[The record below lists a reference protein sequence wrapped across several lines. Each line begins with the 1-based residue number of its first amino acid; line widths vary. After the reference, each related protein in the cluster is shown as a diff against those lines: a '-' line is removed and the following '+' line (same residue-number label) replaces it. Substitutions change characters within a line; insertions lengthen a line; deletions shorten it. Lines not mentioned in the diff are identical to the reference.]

1 MREKIDRLFIGRN
14 GIDQL
19 NIALLIAAVVCWVG
33 YRWVTIRILA
43 YLLRYV
49 CLLAAAFCVVRALS
63 VNVERRRM
71 ENQRVLSLFRAR
83 HNGCG
88 WWAKMEQRKE
98 YKIFKCPSCGVK
110 LRVPRG
116 KGKIKVTCR
125 QCGAT
130 IEEKS

>member
-19 NIALLIAAVVCWVG
+19 NIALLIV
-33 YRWVTIRILA
+33 
-43 YLLRYV
+43 
-49 CLLAAAFCVVRALS
+49 AAAFCVVRALS

-71 ENQRVLSLFRAR
+71 ENQRFLSLFRGR

-130 IEEKS
+130 FEEKS